1 MRNREQPPF
10 FIRIFKGM
18 LAAPFEF
25 DAGPC
30 YEIFYGV
37 RNHDLYKWCAQYGK
51 VAAGCAR
58 SVVEIGL
65 FCLTTQNCIQKE
77 FITL

>member
-1 MRNREQPPF
+1 MSNREHPPF
-10 FIRIFKGM
+10 FIRIFKGK

-25 DAGPC
+25 DAGLC
-30 YEIFYGV
+30 YQIFYGV
-37 RNHDLYKWCAQYGK
+37 RNHDLYKWSDQYGK
-51 VAAGCAR
+51 VAAGCAH

-65 FCLTTQNCIQKE
+65 LCLTAQKRIQKE